1 MVAKAERETGAA
13 EARNKEAEERVKKV
27 LQKQKTERM
36 LRMRAERKMEEM
48 KEEIM
53 RLQAE
58 ATGQKFDDPDSLLE
72 GQDETTAKGEAQESS
87 APCGQVDLG
96 AENVMMTK

>member
-13 EARNKEAEERVKKV
+13 EARNKEAEERMKKV

-36 LRMRAERKMEEM
+36 LRKRAERKMEEM
-48 KEEIM
+48 KAEIT

-58 ATGQKFDDPDSLLE
+58 AADRREE
-72 GQDETTAKGEAQESS
+72 GTLHLFGC
-87 APCGQVDLG
+87 CGR
-96 AENVMMTK
+96 